1 MNLTMDPSTKL
12 VLMTD
17 QELRLL
23 EKAIASLQEAEIA
36 LTKLDNLIYSDINED
51 DIPTEGLPKEC
62 TLSIVDDAGRQ
73 ARHQAIKLRMQRLD
87 QLRLR
92 ERNGFPTWKAEE
104 CS

>member
-1 MNLTMDPSTKL
+1 MNQTMDPSTKL

-23 EKAIASLQEAEIA
+23 EKAIASLQEAGMA
-36 LTKLDNLIYSDINED
+36 LTKLNNLIYRDINDD
-51 DIPTEGLPKEC
+51 DIPTEGLPKDC
-62 TLSIVDDAGRQ
+62 TLSIVDEAGRQ
-73 ARHQAIKLRMQRLD
+73 ARNQAVKLRMQRLD

-92 ERNGFPTWKAEE
+92 ELNGFPIWKDEG